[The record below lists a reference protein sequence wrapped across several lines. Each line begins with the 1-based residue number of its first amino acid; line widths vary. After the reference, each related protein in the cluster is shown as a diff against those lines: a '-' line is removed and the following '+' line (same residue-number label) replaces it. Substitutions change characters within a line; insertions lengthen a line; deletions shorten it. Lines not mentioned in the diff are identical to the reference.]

1 MTEKRRRGRPSKKQ
15 TQTPSGR
22 EFTAD
27 DVIGWI
33 ERECRIPDGA
43 GVGAPVQLREWQRD
57 EIRKIY
63 DNPAGT
69 RRAIISFGRK
79 NAKTTLA
86 AFLLLAHLVGKPSK
100 ANSQLVSAAQSKEQ
114 AGVIFALA
122 AKIVRMSERLSQ
134 AIIIRDHTKELY
146 CPARGTLYRALSAD
160 AKTAYGLSPSFIV
173 HDELGQVKGPRSELY
188 EALETAVGAHAAPLS
203 ICISTQAPT
212 DADLFSVLIDDALAG
227 HDPRTVV
234 SLYTAPDD
242 LDPFSEEA
250 IRAANPAFGDFL
262 NATEVMAQA
271 ADAKRMPSRQN
282 EYENLILNRRVEKRS
297 PFISRALWNECAKPV
312 AEFGTELP
320 LYGGLDL
327 SEVNDLTALVMIGKV
342 DGVWHAKP
350 TFWLPEEGL
359 YERARKDRVPYDEW
373 HRSGY
378 LATVPGA
385 SVSYEYVAEW
395 LRGFF
400 DKHNVVKLA
409 FDRWNWRHLKPW
421 LERVGFT
428 EEALAEKFVEF
439 GQGFQSMSPALR
451 DLEGEILNGH
461 LAHGDHPVLKMCASN
476 AVVQSDPSGN
486 RKLSKAKSTGRIDGM
501 VALAMAMGVAPLKDE
516 SVDISTMIS
525 FA

>member
-1 MTEKRRRGRPSKKQ
+1 MIEKRRRGRPSKKQ

-27 DVIGWI
+27 DVIRWI

-63 DNPAGT
+63 DNRSGT
-69 RRAIISFGRK
+69 RRALISFGRK

-122 AKIVRMSERLSQ
+122 AKIVRMSEQLSK

-173 HDELGQVKGPRSELY
+173 HDELGPVKGPRSELY
-188 EALETAVGAHAAPLS
+188 EALETAVEAHAAPLS

-234 SLYTAPDD
+234 SLYSAPDD

-250 IRAANPAFGDFL
+250 IRAATPAFGDFL
-262 NATEVMAQA
+262 NSTEVLAQA
-271 ADAKRMPSRQN
+271 ADAKRMP
-282 EYENLILNRRVEKRS
+282 
-297 PFISRALWNECAKPV
+297 
-312 AEFGTELP
+312 
-320 LYGGLDL
+320 
-327 SEVNDLTALVMIGKV
+327 
-342 DGVWHAKP
+342 
-350 TFWLPEEGL
+350 
-359 YERARKDRVPYDEW
+359 
-373 HRSGY
+373 
-378 LATVPGA
+378 
-385 SVSYEYVAEW
+385 
-395 LRGFF
+395 
-400 DKHNVVKLA
+400 
-409 FDRWNWRHLKPW
+409 
-421 LERVGFT
+421 
-428 EEALAEKFVEF
+428 
-439 GQGFQSMSPALR
+439 
-451 DLEGEILNGH
+451 
-461 LAHGDHPVLKMCASN
+461 
-476 AVVQSDPSGN
+476 
-486 RKLSKAKSTGRIDGM
+486 
-501 VALAMAMGVAPLKDE
+501 
-516 SVDISTMIS
+516 
-525 FA
+525 